1 MYIRQSVLDAL
12 LSKESLWYRFVITL
26 KLFCITGFLVQTSV
40 NVKNVFW
47 NRETSVNIR
56 DVKISEMNNFP
67 LVFKLLLR
75 PGYDI
80 MSLEKEGYSDL
91 DFYFHGYSKY
101 GYGRVGWRG
110 HNQDG
115 SVRGDCREVFDRVK
129 YTRNM
134 TRMIKHILIFS
145 ADQKII
151 LSDNETSVEIKSP
164 SYPDNEIFVDISRHV
179 NKKNVRSIAF
189 GIAHLTARDLS
200 ELEIVLLDRSL
211 TTSRPLSSLN
221 KFRDGQIII
230 RPG

>member
-101 GYGRVGWRG
+101 GYG
-110 HNQDG
+110 
-115 SVRGDCREVFDRVK
+115 
-129 YTRNM
+129 T
-134 TRMIKHILIFS
+134 
-145 ADQKII
+145 
-151 LSDNETSVEIKSP
+151 
-164 SYPDNEIFVDISRHV
+164 
-179 NKKNVRSIAF
+179 
-189 GIAHLTARDLS
+189 
-200 ELEIVLLDRSL
+200 
-211 TTSRPLSSLN
+211 
-221 KFRDGQIII
+221 
-230 RPG
+230 